1 MTANTDY
8 KTKLLNASLELHEK
22 GIHRKKTHTLVF
34 RFLRLCGFKVRLPAY
49 SEPRSVLI
57 YTGIY
62 FMVLIA
68 VLYGYLQVKTNSID
82 LFSLALASIFLGA
95 LAGAIMMWLTDY
107 NQKKYDLTPW
117 EEL

>member
-1 MTANTDY
+1 MMANTDY

-34 RFLRLCGFKVRLPAY
+34 KFLRLCGFKVRLPAY
-49 SEPRSVLI
+49 SEPKWVLL
-57 YTGIY
+57 YTGVY

-68 VLYGYLQVKTNSID
+68 ALYGYVQVKTNSVN
-82 LFSLALASIFLGA
+82 LMSLALASIIFGA
-95 LAGAIMMWLTDY
+95 LAGAVMMWLTDY
-107 NQKKYDLTPW
+107 NQKKFELTPW